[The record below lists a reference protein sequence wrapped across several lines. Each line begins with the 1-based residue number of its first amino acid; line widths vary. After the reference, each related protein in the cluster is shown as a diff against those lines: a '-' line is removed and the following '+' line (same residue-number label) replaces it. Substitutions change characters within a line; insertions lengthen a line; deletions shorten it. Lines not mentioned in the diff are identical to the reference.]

1 MKRLLRGNHS
11 KAVNVAE
18 VWASA
23 GRVRDLIAR
32 KLAPRLSHPIADL
45 RGRQWTTLSGRLE
58 SRTDRL
64 KPVIERDHDCVRRAG
79 YRFPSP
85 RYRCPYSACNSRIPA
100 RAFSQ
105 SPASTALLTPYRR
118 AIADIMS

>member
-45 RGRQWTTLSGRLE
+45 RGRQWTTLLRHPL
-58 SRTDRL
+58 RPTKRPTADTQR
-64 KPVIERDHDCVRRAG
+64 
-79 YRFPSP
+79 
-85 RYRCPYSACNSRIPA
+85 SAQVVLQVLR
-100 RAFSQ
+100 
-105 SPASTALLTPYRR
+105 
-118 AIADIMS
+118 